1 VALPLRS
8 GLIYHKVGGCSGE
21 DWHANYGRRQEEVV
35 RVNPVLQPF
44 LTTALPIVF
53 AVFVAAWL
61 NGKGADGIHKRLD
74 DMRDDLNR
82 RFDEVNKRFDKVD
95 ARLERIEAKLD
106 NHETRIVR
114 LEERTS
120 PLAGVR

>member
-1 VALPLRS
+1 MRS

-82 RFDEVNKRFDKVD
+82 RFDEVNKRF
-95 ARLERIEAKLD
+95 AHAKK
-106 NHETRIVR
+106 
-114 LEERTS
+114 
-120 PLAGVR
+120 